1 VVKYNNSGSRQW
13 IKYYG
18 SDEKDVINGI
28 SLDINGDPYV
38 HGTYRGAINVG
49 GVTLPSL
56 TSTGAFI
63 AKLNRRNGN
72 NMFAYRHGVS
82 VSNVQGMAIA
92 VDKTDGDIYT
102 AGNFQGMC
110 TFGSINIISS
120 GTLDIFVTGI
130 DNPVIP
136 SGVNESLFD
145 HWALYPNPAV
155 DKIFIRSSNS
165 FSNRNIT
172 YSIFNINGT
181 LVKNSLLDEPGISV
195 SDLPAG
201 VYVLELAD
209 EVSVWRSRFI
219 RLEE

>member
-1 VVKYNNSGSRQW
+1 
-13 IKYYG
+13 
-18 SDEKDVINGI
+18 
-28 SLDINGDPYV
+28 
-38 HGTYRGAINVG
+38 
-49 GVTLPSL
+49 
-56 TSTGAFI
+56 
-63 AKLNRRNGN
+63 
-72 NMFAYRHGVS
+72 
-82 VSNVQGMAIA
+82 MAIA